1 MTPEQATQWLD
12 NRAAEFAARRA
23 APVPS
28 REQVEDAHTAEVRLA
43 ALLADPNFARR
54 YSEGGAAERREI
66 AELQEIVSQGAD
78 ETGMSVVVGDAEVID
93 AVSDPHGIRRSD
105 LFGALSDLNQ
115 VGIPLAGIEK
125 FLDGNFSA
133 EDQMWAQRELD
144 RAMATP
150 EWTAALLRGD
160 PTAKHAFTAW
170 CAVISA
176 GKTL

>member
-1 MTPEQATQWLD
+1 MTPAEAGQWLEQKT
-12 NRAAEFAARRA
+12 AEYAARRT

-54 YSEGGAAERREI
+54 FSEGGAAERRELE
-66 AELQEIVSQGAD
+66 ELQEIIAAAAD
-78 ETGMSVVVGDAEVID
+78 ETGMSVRVGDAEVIEG
-93 AVSDPHGIRRSD
+93 PHGIRRSD
-105 LFGALSDLNQ
+105 LFGALSDLNK
-115 VGIPLAGIEK
+115 VGIPEAGLERI
-125 FLDGNFSA
+125 LDGNFSE

-160 PTAKHAFTAW
+160 PVAKHEFTAW

>member
-1 MTPEQATQWLD
+1 MTKEQATQWLD
-12 NRAAEFAARRA
+12 NRAAEFAARGT

-28 REQVEDAHTAEVRLA
+28 REQVQDAHTAEVRLA

-54 YSEGGAAERREI
+54 YSEGGVAERREYEELKQII
-66 AELQEIVSQGAD
+66 AAGAD
-78 ETGMSVVVGDAEVID
+78 ETGMSVRVGDAEV
-93 AVSDPHGIRRSD
+93 VEGPHGIRRSD
-105 LFGALSDLNQ
+105 LFGALSDLEK
-115 VGIPLAGIEK
+115 VGITVAGLERI
-125 FLDGNFSA
+125 LDGNFSE

-144 RAMATP
+144 RATATP

-160 PTAKHAFTAW
+160 PTAKHEFTAW